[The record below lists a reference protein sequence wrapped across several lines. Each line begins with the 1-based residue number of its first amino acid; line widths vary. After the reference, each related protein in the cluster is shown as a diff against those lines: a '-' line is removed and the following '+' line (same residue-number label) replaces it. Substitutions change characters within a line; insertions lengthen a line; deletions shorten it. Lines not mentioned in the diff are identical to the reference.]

1 MIEEKE
7 QAVKVILTLGQFQF
21 RSRNGQSCSAF
32 EMIIGYT
39 VVPLPTAKS
48 NTSAVEWLFAL
59 LTRVL
64 NLPILSD
71 FSAALSLVDNPQ

>member
-48 NTSAVEWLFAL
+48 NTSAVE
-59 LTRVL
+59 
-64 NLPILSD
+64 
-71 FSAALSLVDNPQ
+71 